1 MHQWTASHTLDRL
14 CNFPKRGGFPIA
26 LAFPADVSRS
36 ELLAAAARPEWPG
49 VRDRRG
55 TRGYAGR

>member
-1 MHQWTASHTLDRL
+1 MHQGAASHTLDRL
-14 CNFPKRGGFPIA
+14 CNFPRMGGFPIT
-26 LAFPADVSRS
+26 LASPADASRS